1 MAVLDKNII
10 SMSMPKAMSRGNP
23 IALDA
28 SAVWYTY
35 AELESYAKTSPV
47 AYVGQILSLVDEDQ
61 QTATAYIITD
71 AAGTLQKIGTGSG
84 AADGKTI
91 SLDGDILALKN
102 WGKQFYKW
110 VEDAEGGSGHH
121 ELVQVSDDQPWI
133 AGLEPK
139 SASGTDG
146 GFVLEWYQPSTLT
159 IEGVNSA
166 LTSLQQEVTTKL
178 PLSGG
183 TLTGA
188 LTLMDGSVAASES
201 VVDTK
206 IATAIG
212 SAGHLKRQIVAALP
226 DTGSADPD
234 TIYMVLQADAAGQDK
249 YIEYMLIEGS
259 FEIIGNTQVD
269 LEPYMPKISS
279 PTEGALVQ
287 QAADGTLQ
295 GISTTAAE
303 LAGHLANQQIH
314 VTEGEKQ
321 KLTSLP
327 AISSIGA
334 GLSLQ
339 SGALSAAIATAEVLG
354 SVKIGDNLSVTPEGT
369 LSVPVATSSTKGV
382 VMGSSEQ
389 DKVAVGSDGTL
400 SINTMSVEK
409 LVVPEGTELI
419 LQGGKA

>member
-1 MAVLDKNII
+1 MAVLDKNVV

-35 AELESYAKTSPV
+35 AELENYAKTSPV
-47 AYVGQILSLVDEDQ
+47 AYVGQILSLVDEEQ

-91 SLDGDILALKN
+91 SLDGDTLALKN

-121 ELVQVSDDQPWI
+121 ELVQVGDDQPWI

-146 GFVLEWYQPSTLT
+146 DFVLEWYQPSTLT
-159 IEGVNSA
+159 VEGVNSA
-166 LTSLQQEVTTKL
+166 LTSLQQEVATKL

-226 DTGSADPD
+226 DVGSADPD
-234 TIYMVLQADAAGQDK
+234 TIYMVLQDDAAGQDK

-259 FEIIGNTQVD
+259 FEIIGSTQVD

-279 PTEGALVQ
+279 PTEGALVK

-295 GISTTAAE
+295 SISTTAAE
-303 LAGHLANQQIH
+303 LADHLANQQIH
-314 VTEGEKQ
+314 VTEEEKQ

>member
-1 MAVLDKNII
+1 MAVLDKNIV

-35 AELESYAKTSPV
+35 AELENYAKTSPV
-47 AYVGQILSLVDEDQ
+47 AYVGQILSLVDEEQ

-91 SLDGDILALKN
+91 SLDGDTLALKN

-110 VEDAEGGSGHH
+110 VDDHH
-121 ELVQVSDDQPWI
+121 ELVQVSDDEPWI

-139 SASGTDG
+139 SASDSAG

-159 IEGVNSA
+159 IDDVNSA
-166 LTSLQQEVTTKL
+166 LTSLQQEVATKL

-226 DTGSADPD
+226 DVGSADPD

-295 GISTTAAE
+295 GIPTTAAE
-303 LAGHLANQQIH
+303 LANHLANQQIH
-314 VTEGEKQ
+314 VTEEEKQ

-327 AISSIGA
+327 AISTIGA

-339 SGALSAAIATAEVLG
+339 SGALSAAIATAEALG

>member
-1 MAVLDKNII
+1 MAVLDKNIV

-47 AYVGQILSLVDEDQ
+47 AYVGQILSLVDEEQ

-91 SLDGDILALKN
+91 SLDGDTLALKN

-121 ELVQVSDDQPWI
+121 ELVQVGDSQPWI

-166 LTSLQQEVTTKL
+166 LTSLQQEVATKL

-226 DTGSADPD
+226 DVGSVDPD

-295 GISTTAAE
+295 GIPTTAAE
-303 LAGHLANQQIH
+303 LADHLANQQIH
-314 VTEGEKQ
+314 ITEAEKQ

-339 SGALSAAIATAEVLG
+339 SGALSAAIATAEALG

>member
-1 MAVLDKNII
+1 MAVLDKNVI

-35 AELESYAKTSPV
+35 AELENYAKTSPV
-47 AYVGQILSLVDEDQ
+47 AYVGQILSLVDEEQ

-91 SLDGDILALKN
+91 SLDGDTLALKN

-139 SASGTDG
+139 SASTTDG

-166 LTSLQQEVTTKL
+166 LTSLQQEVATKL

-226 DTGSADPD
+226 DVGSADPD
-234 TIYMVLQADAAGQDK
+234 TIYMVLQDDAAGQDK

-259 FEIIGNTQVD
+259 FEIIGSTQVD

-303 LAGHLANQQIH
+303 LAGHLTNQQIH
-314 VTEGEKQ
+314 VTEEEKQ

-339 SGALSAAIATAEVLG
+339 SGALSAVVATAEALG

-409 LVVPEGTELI
+409 LVIPEGTELV

>member
-1 MAVLDKNII
+1 MAVLDKNIV

-35 AELESYAKTSPV
+35 SELENYAKTSPV
-47 AYVGQILSLVDEDQ
+47 AYVGQILSLVDEEQ

-91 SLDGDILALKN
+91 SLDGDTLALKN

-110 VEDAEGGSGHH
+110 VDDHH
-121 ELVQVSDDQPWI
+121 ELVQVSDDEPWI

-139 SASGTDG
+139 SASTDDG

-159 IEGVNSA
+159 IDDVNSA
-166 LTSLQQEVTTKL
+166 LTSLQQEVATKL

-188 LTLMDGSVAASES
+188 LTLVDGSVAASES

-226 DTGSADPD
+226 DTDAADPD
-234 TIYMVLQADAAGQDK
+234 TIYMILQDDAAGQDK

-269 LEPYMPKISS
+269 LEPYMPKISA
-279 PTEGALVQ
+279 PNAGALVQ

-303 LAGHLANQQIH
+303 LAGHLANEQIH
-314 VTEGEKQ
+314 VTEEEKQ

-339 SGALSAAIATAEVLG
+339 EGALTAAIATADVLG
-354 SVKIGDNLSVTPEGT
+354 SVKIGDNLSITPEGT

>member
-1 MAVLDKNII
+1 MAVLDKNIV

-28 SAVWYTY
+28 SAVWYAYTD
-35 AELESYAKTSPV
+35 LENYAKTSPV
-47 AYVGQILSLVDEDQ
+47 AYVGQILSLVDEEQ

-91 SLDGDILALKN
+91 SLDGDTLALKN

-110 VEDAEGGSGHH
+110 VDDHH
-121 ELVQVSDDQPWI
+121 ELVQVSDDEPWI

-139 SASGTDG
+139 SASDSAG

-159 IEGVNSA
+159 IDDVNSA
-166 LTSLQQEVTTKL
+166 LTSLQQEVATKL

-188 LTLMDGSVAASES
+188 LTLADGSPAASES

-226 DTGSADPD
+226 DTGDADPD
-234 TIYMVLQADAAGQDK
+234 TIYMVLSEEAGEQDK

-279 PTEGALVQ
+279 PTAGALVQ
-287 QAADGTLQ
+287 QAANGTLES
-295 GISTTAAE
+295 IPTTAAE

-314 VTEGEKQ
+314 VTEEEKQ

-339 SGALSAAIATAEVLG
+339 TGALTAAIATTEALG
-354 SVKIGDNLSVTPEGT
+354 SVKIGDNLSVTADGT

>member
-1 MAVLDKNII
+1 MAVLDKNIV

-28 SAVWYTY
+28 SAVWYAYTD
-35 AELESYAKTSPV
+35 LENYAKTSPV

-91 SLDGDILALKN
+91 SLDGDTLALKN

-110 VEDAEGGSGHH
+110 VDEGEGNGHH
-121 ELVQVSDDQPWI
+121 ELVQVSDDEPWI

-139 SASGTDG
+139 SASTDDG

-166 LTSLQQEVTTKL
+166 LTSLQQEVATKL

-188 LTLMDGSVAASES
+188 LTLADGSVAASES

-226 DTGSADPD
+226 DVGEADPD
-234 TIYMVLQADAAGQDK
+234 TIYMVLSDDAAGQDK

-279 PTEGALVQ
+279 PTAGALVQ

-314 VTEGEKQ
+314 VTEEEKQ

-339 SGALSAAIATAEVLG
+339 TGALTAAIATAEALG
-354 SVKIGDNLSVTPEGT
+354 SVKIGDNLSITAEGT

>member
-1 MAVLDKNII
+1 MAVLDKNIV

-35 AELESYAKTSPV
+35 TDLENYAKTSPV
-47 AYVGQILSLVDEDQ
+47 AYVGQILSLVDEEQ
-61 QTATAYIITD
+61 STATAYIITD

-91 SLDGDILALKN
+91 SLDGDTLALKN

-110 VEDAEGGSGHH
+110 VDDHH
-121 ELVQVSDDQPWI
+121 ELVQVSDDEPWI

-139 SASGTDG
+139 SASDSAG

-159 IEGVNSA
+159 IDDVNSA
-166 LTSLQQEVTTKL
+166 LTNLQQEVATKL

-188 LTLMDGSVAASES
+188 LTLADGSPAASES

-226 DTGSADPD
+226 DTDSADPD
-234 TIYMVLQADAAGQDK
+234 TIYMVLSEEAGEQDK

-279 PTEGALVQ
+279 PTAGALVQ

-314 VTEGEKQ
+314 VTEEEKQ

-339 SGALSAAIATAEVLG
+339 TGALTAAIATTEALG
-354 SVKIGDNLSVTPEGT
+354 SVKIGDNLSITPEGT

>member
-1 MAVLDKNII
+1 MAVLDKNIV

-35 AELESYAKTSPV
+35 AELENYAKTNPV

-91 SLDGDILALKN
+91 SLNGDTLALKN

-121 ELVQVSDDQPWI
+121 ELVQVGDDQPWI

-166 LTSLQQEVTTKL
+166 LTSLQQEVATKL

-226 DTGSADPD
+226 DTSSADPD
-234 TIYMVLQADAAGQDK
+234 TIYMVLQEDAAGQDK

-303 LAGHLANQQIH
+303 LTGHLANQQIH
-314 VTEGEKQ
+314 VTEAEKQ

-339 SGALSAAIATAEVLG
+339 SGALSAAIATAEALG

>member
-1 MAVLDKNII
+1 MAVLDKNIV

-35 AELESYAKTSPV
+35 ADLENYAKTSPV
-47 AYVGQILSLVDEDQ
+47 AYVGQILSLVDEEQ

-91 SLDGDILALKN
+91 SLDGDTLALKN

-110 VEDAEGGSGHH
+110 VEDEEGGSGHH
-121 ELVQVSDDQPWI
+121 ELVQVSDGQPWI

-139 SASGTDG
+139 SASTDDG
-146 GFVLEWYQPSTLT
+146 SFVLEWYQPSTLT

-166 LTSLQQEVTTKL
+166 LTSLQQEVATKL

-226 DTGSADPD
+226 DIGSADPD
-234 TIYMVLQADAAGQDK
+234 TIYMVLSEEAGEQDK

-259 FEIIGNTQVD
+259 FEIIGSTQVD
-269 LEPYMPKISS
+269 LEPYMPKIST

-295 GISTTAAE
+295 GIPTTATE
-303 LAGHLANQQIH
+303 LAGHLTNQQIH
-314 VTEGEKQ
+314 VTEEEKQ

-339 SGALSAAIATAEVLG
+339 TGALTAAIATTEALG

>member
-1 MAVLDKNII
+1 MAVLDKNVV

-47 AYVGQILSLVDEDQ
+47 AYVGQILSLVDEEQ

-91 SLDGDILALKN
+91 SLDGDTLALKN

-166 LTSLQQEVTTKL
+166 LTSLQQEVATKL

-226 DTGSADPD
+226 DVGSADPD
-234 TIYMVLQADAAGQDK
+234 TIYMVLQEDAAGQDK

-295 GISTTAAE
+295 SISTTAEE

-314 VTEGEKQ
+314 VTEAEKQ

-327 AISSIGA
+327 AISSIGT

>member
-1 MAVLDKNII
+1 MAVLDKNIV

-35 AELESYAKTSPV
+35 TDLENYAKTSPV
-47 AYVGQILSLVDEDQ
+47 AYVGQILSLVDEEQ

-91 SLDGDILALKN
+91 SLDGDTLALKN

-110 VEDAEGGSGHH
+110 VDDHH
-121 ELVQVSDDQPWI
+121 ELVQVSDDEPWI

-139 SASGTDG
+139 SASDSAG

-159 IEGVNSA
+159 IDDVNSA
-166 LTSLQQEVTTKL
+166 LTSLQQEVATKL

-188 LTLMDGSVAASES
+188 LTLADGSVAASES

-226 DTGSADPD
+226 EAGEADPD
-234 TIYMVLQADAAGQDK
+234 TIYMVLSDDAAGQDK

-279 PTEGALVQ
+279 PTAGALVQ

-295 GISTTAAE
+295 GIPTTAAE

-314 VTEGEKQ
+314 VAEEEKQ

-339 SGALSAAIATAEVLG
+339 TGALTAAIATTEALG
-354 SVKIGDNLSVTPEGT
+354 SVKIGDNLSVTPDGT